1 MDFSFQRSIL
11 KGMLMTKDDE
21 ATKDFPTDW
30 EIIIPLIQSDDYKE
44 RLKGEVYEVNRRT
57 LALEKVL
64 EDSACGK
71 LGFKLDSGEPI
82 LAKQLSAMVE
92 YRNYLLL
99 RAQLENIEL

>member
-57 LALEKVL
+57 LVLEKVL
-64 EDSACGK
+64 EDSARGK